1 MSQHIRELYELD
13 CKIKK
18 KVDYIN
24 EFDICDQ
31 NEIELVKKCVFTNLT
46 TVK

>member
-1 MSQHIRELYELD
+1 MDHYMRELYELD

-18 KVDYIN
+18 KIEYIH
-24 EFDICDQ
+24 EFDLCDQ
-31 NEIELVKKCVFTNLT
+31 KEIEFVKKCVFTNLT